1 MCRKQNVIIF
11 KILEYRYNYYFYQ
24 AQWNNNAKFYTPR
37 AETAIKMLFKQQLIS
52 TNELI
57 INSSWLSKYSKKII
71 SNISVGQS
79 VKTQNPLL

>member
-1 MCRKQNVIIF
+1 MILHFLRKN
-11 KILEYRYNYYFYQ
+11 KILCIVVC
-24 AQWNNNAKFYTPR
+24 AKFYTPR
-37 AETAIKMLFKQQLIS
+37 AEMAIKMLFKQQLIS